1 MDGTWNVP
9 TTLGGRYMEC
19 AYYFDFCRLC
29 LLDADF
35 VNNRSVNQC
44 PSVDFLLRKRCDL
57 QATFAGANGDTFRS
71 LTQLNRS
78 SFVYNTRI
86 VSLLTL
92 LLPAS
97 PTMNNSLFFRSF
109 SKLILGCLVS
119 HMAFLSN
126 ACMGQLVFEP
136 ANSTQKKSVVLVAG
150 DEEYRTEESMPML
163 AKILSQKHGFKCT
176 VVFSMGPDGADYID
190 PNHSRGLRGLAALD
204 QADLMIIGT
213 RFRNPVDE
221 EAKHITQFLNAGKPV
236 IGIRTATHA
245 FQGKGNFGG
254 LAFGDFGLKVLGETW
269 VSHHGRHKGQG
280 GRSVVEAANS
290 SHPILRGVGDIF
302 TPSDIYGVIH
312 LSDSDTILLR
322 GAVTESLDPA
332 SPAIAGEKNSP
343 MQPLAWV
350 RTYPRPNGSGTGKAL
365 CTTAGASVDLVDENL
380 RRLIVNA
387 AYQLTDQAVPTK
399 ADVSYVDP
407 YYPSFYGFIQTPNYW
422 KNANLKPEDF
432 GLGKTPNLPD
442 PPNSPEWKFRDFPSK
457 K

>member
-1 MDGTWNVP
+1 MCRPPRILAIVRRRTARRSVPATFVANGTAERACYFGRERH
-9 TTLGGRYMEC
+9 GGAC
-19 AYYFDFCRLC
+19 PHLCRLC

-190 PNHSRGLRGLAALD
+190 PNHSQGLRGLAALD
-204 QADLMIIGT
+204 QADFMIIGT

-254 LAFGDFGLKVLGETW
+254 LAFGDFGRRAQAVLG
-269 VSHHGRHKGQG
+269 
-280 GRSVVEAANS
+280 A
-290 SHPILRGVGDIF
+290 
-302 TPSDIYGVIH
+302 
-312 LSDSDTILLR
+312 
-322 GAVTESLDPA
+322 
-332 SPAIAGEKNSP
+332 
-343 MQPLAWV
+343 
-350 RTYPRPNGSGTGKAL
+350 
-365 CTTAGASVDLVDENL
+365 
-380 RRLIVNA
+380 
-387 AYQLTDQAVPTK
+387 
-399 ADVSYVDP
+399 
-407 YYPSFYGFIQTPNYW
+407 
-422 KNANLKPEDF
+422 
-432 GLGKTPNLPD
+432 
-442 PPNSPEWKFRDFPSK
+442 
-457 K
+457 